1 MHNKLLLNL
10 VIPKKKQ
17 ECCTFFKKKKGDM
30 LIHEYVNDVTLI

>member
-17 ECCTFFKKKKGDM
+17 DCYTFFFKKGDM
-30 LIHEYVNDVTLI
+30 LIHEYVNDATLI